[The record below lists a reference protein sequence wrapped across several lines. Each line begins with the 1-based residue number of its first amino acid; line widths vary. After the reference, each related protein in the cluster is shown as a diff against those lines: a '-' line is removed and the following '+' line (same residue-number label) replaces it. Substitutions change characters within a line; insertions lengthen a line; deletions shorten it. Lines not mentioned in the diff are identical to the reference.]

1 MENERIYQRMVEQIN
16 SKPSAE
22 KEETHRKL
30 TAIGFFKDVPGLYPQ
45 FGFLLDKQ
53 WKENY
58 KILAKLFAE
67 FGEEC
72 LPNCHTKSDNGTFI
86 FEWCTR

>member
-1 MENERIYQRMVEQIN
+1 MVEEIN
-16 SKPSAE
+16 NKPSAE
-22 KEETHRKL
+22 KEETQRKL
-30 TAIGFFKDVPGLYPQ
+30 MAIGFFKDVPVPGLYPQ

-72 LPNCHTKSDNGTFI
+72 LLKSDNGTFI

>member
-1 MENERIYQRMVEQIN
+1 MLGSY
-16 SKPSAE
+16 
-22 KEETHRKL
+22 T
-30 TAIGFFKDVPGLYPQ
+30 GFDFAFPTLD
-45 FGFLLDKQ
+45 LDKQ

-58 KILAKLFAE
+58 KNLAKLFAE

>member
-16 SKPSAE
+16 NKPSAE
-22 KEETHRKL
+22 KEETQHKL
-30 TAIGFFKDVPGLYPQ
+30 TAIGFFKDVPGYPQ

-72 LPNCHTKSDNGTFI
+72 LPNCRTKSDNGTFI